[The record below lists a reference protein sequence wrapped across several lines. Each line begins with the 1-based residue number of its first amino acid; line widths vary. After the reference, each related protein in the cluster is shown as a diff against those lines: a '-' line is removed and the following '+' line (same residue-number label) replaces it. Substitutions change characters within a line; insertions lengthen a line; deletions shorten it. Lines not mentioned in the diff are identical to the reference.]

1 MKSSKINFDKDRDQ
15 YITKVSELSV
25 LLTLDRIRFKS
36 PILSNLEKNNEL
48 ILVGAMYSLITG
60 EIRILN

>member
-1 MKSSKINFDKDRDQ
+1 MFLSTSHNKIDLKSR
-15 YITKVSELSV
+15 VSIPASFRL
-25 LLTLDRIRFKS
+25 
-36 PILSNLEKNNEL
+36 NLEKNNEL